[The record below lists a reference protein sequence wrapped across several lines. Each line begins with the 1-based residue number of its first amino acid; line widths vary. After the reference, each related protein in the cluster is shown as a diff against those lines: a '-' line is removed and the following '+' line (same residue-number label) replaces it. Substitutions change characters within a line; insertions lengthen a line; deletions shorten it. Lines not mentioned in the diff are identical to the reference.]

1 MRKGCKNEEW
11 ILPYR
16 EKRISIQVGSFDFP
30 NFYQVDRAMVG
41 ESLGAMRVLNI
52 DEECYFWI

>member
-1 MRKGCKNEEW
+1 MDFALWGKST
-11 ILPYR
+11 
-16 EKRISIQVGSFDFP
+16 SIQVRSFDFP
-30 NFYQVDRAMVG
+30 NFYQVDRTMVG

>member
-1 MRKGCKNEEW
+1 MDFALWG
-11 ILPYR
+11 
-16 EKRISIQVGSFDFP
+16 KRISIQVGSFDFP